1 MKLLGSLLIVAAS
14 ASAGFGYSCA
24 VRRQLRQLVALLAAL
39 DYMKSEME
47 YRLTPLAELF
57 TLLGTEGDA
66 AICALFRQTAANMRE
81 NCALPPQTALA
92 RAVEQTKALTL
103 SARARQ
109 TLCTLAFSLG
119 KFDVGGQLRAITLA
133 QAHLRAELDELQ
145 SGSRARC
152 RSYETIGVCAGLA
165 LAVLLV

>member
-1 MKLLGSLLIVAAS
+1 M
-14 ASAGFGYSCA
+14 
-24 VRRQLRQLVALLAAL
+24 
-39 DYMKSEME
+39 
-47 YRLTPLAELF
+47 
-57 TLLGTEGDA
+57 
-66 AICALFRQTAANMRE
+66 
-81 NCALPPQTALA
+81 
-92 RAVEQTKALTL
+92 EQTKALTL